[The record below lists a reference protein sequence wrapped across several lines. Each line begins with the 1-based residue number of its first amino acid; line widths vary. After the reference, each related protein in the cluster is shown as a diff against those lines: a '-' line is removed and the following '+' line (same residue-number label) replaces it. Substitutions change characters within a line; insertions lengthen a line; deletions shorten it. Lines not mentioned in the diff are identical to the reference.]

1 MCYDD
6 AVNHQT
12 PFFMTLKY
20 SRIQAGEYQ
29 INDGTK
35 MVGYI
40 QKKSSKWILYKCTN
54 PSVLGNPIAVK
65 KTLKELKVE
74 AEALI
79 DSSAPSSAEVTQK
92 PLTAKTP
99 KSVAPIRDMKTY
111 DPEKYEMMKEMLD
124 RDYVID
130 ISKYKHVDDGLE
142 EIDLDE
148 CDFLT
153 EEELAAL

>member
-1 MCYDD
+1 
-6 AVNHQT
+6 
-12 PFFMTLKY
+12 MTLKF
-20 SRIQAGEYQ
+20 SRVQAGEYQ
-29 INDGTK
+29 INEGTK

-40 QKKSSKWILYKCTN
+40 QKKSSSKWLLYKCSN
-54 PSVLGNPIAVK
+54 PSVLGNPLAVE
-65 KTLKELKVE
+65 KTLKELKVQ

-79 DSSAPSSAEVTQK
+79 ASGVSASAEATQK
-92 PLTAKTP
+92 PLTAKAP
-99 KSVAPIRDMKTY
+99 KGAAPSRDMKTY
-111 DPEKYEMMKEMLD
+111 DPEKYEMMKEMIE